1 MREEQEH
8 TDRHCKKERE
18 IGKLDVV
25 ARELKNRVDKHDDEL
40 NSFRECLINLKL
52 AQDAKPSWSAAIL
65 ITLLASITSALAVY
79 AVTLS
84 DGEIIET
91 PVRWVLWML

>member
-1 MREEQEH
+1 MSER
-8 TDRHCKKERE
+8 DRDKHYCRKEKELSR
-18 IGKLDVV
+18 LDTSFSD
-25 ARELKNRVDKHDDEL
+25 LKDRVDKYDERFK
-40 NSFRECLINLKL
+40 SVEDCLISLKL
-52 AQDAKPSWSAAIL
+52 AQDAKPSWSVAIL